1 MPLNKSWYSAE
12 GLVTLLSL
20 FIHCANPRSDAI
32 RIRKGSV
39 GPFYQRSLQ
48 ISCFVFVSTWI
59 LKVPYL
65 FSGSPPPHGISF
77 GSLSFFTL
85 VDLILLYV
93 LDQLCWLMHPC
104 LSVNQLVCCWAVL
117 EPLAV
122 FLSFD
127 FEFLCC
133 THTYHCHCS
142 FLHNLTFGLSH
153 NSQLSLVLEVSLS
166 CLISWSTFA

>member
-1 MPLNKSWYSAE
+1 MTFSGNCFIWFPRVHAKPDFLPSIFRWRNNRKYPWNRLIFNFVDDTCISQPFYTSFTLLHTCRWKGILLCRILFICGVNVQFFSIPMSLNKSWYSAE

-65 FSGSPPPHGISF
+65 FSG
-77 GSLSFFTL
+77 
-85 VDLILLYV
+85 
-93 LDQLCWLMHPC
+93 
-104 LSVNQLVCCWAVL
+104 
-117 EPLAV
+117 
-122 FLSFD
+122 
-127 FEFLCC
+127 
-133 THTYHCHCS
+133 
-142 FLHNLTFGLSH
+142 
-153 NSQLSLVLEVSLS
+153 
-166 CLISWSTFA
+166 